1 MGKDVS
7 EGPPETKLDQ
17 NLSDE
22 GPLFEDKNL
31 KHLCIQNLSDWKLWL
46 YYISSEMVVGGL
58 QYTHMFGNS
67 SSNCPECFSQFFS
80 SFSSSD

>member
-31 KHLCIQNLSDWKLWL
+31 KHLCIQNLSD
-46 YYISSEMVVGGL
+46 
-58 QYTHMFGNS
+58 
-67 SSNCPECFSQFFS
+67 
-80 SFSSSD
+80 